1 MNEKLSMK
9 QETTSLNKIL
19 VCIGVSNFATL
30 KNTILIFSRSSLLNL
45 QTVQARSVLGNPP
58 IYWFFVK
65 PPKNRKFGRGFN
77 LPLPS
82 RMGGGAH
89 YENPL
94 RKPVSTYGVPQ
105 GSISDHSY
113 LFYMK
118 IMSKSLLD
126 LIIFADDANFLYT
139 NRNTHWLIIR
149 YLNES
154 LNVKKAKYYFSTQKP
169 SRKNNIF
176 LRILKLTINNH
187 KIKREETMKFL

>member
-1 MNEKLSMK
+1 MHWGIKL
-9 QETTSLNKIL
+9 
-19 VCIGVSNFATL
+19 ATL

-58 IYWFFVK
+58 VNRFFVK

-94 RKPVSTYGVPQ
+94 RKPVSKYGVPQ
-105 GSISDHSY
+105 ESISDHSY

-118 IMSKSLLD
+118 IMSKMLWSPRPYH
-126 LIIFADDANFLYT
+126 IC
-139 NRNTHWLIIR
+139 RR
-149 YLNES
+149 C
-154 LNVKKAKYYFSTQKP
+154 
-169 SRKNNIF
+169 
-176 LRILKLTINNH
+176 
-187 KIKREETMKFL
+187 KFLIHQ